1 MKYRHNKKVTD
12 YGVLWAV
19 LIGSLIG
26 LLLGM
31 AYAFLI
37 TTNVQRVEATPL
49 RIGAR
54 VRNKFIVAHNY
65 THQITINGKYL
76 QGTK

>member
-1 MKYRHNKKVTD
+1 MKYRHNKRVRNYD
-12 YGVLWAV
+12 VVLAV
-19 LIGSLIG
+19 LVGSLIG
-26 LLLGM
+26 LLLNI
-31 AYAFLI
+31 AYALI
-37 TTNVQRVEATPL
+37 ISANVQKVEATPL

-54 VRNKFIVAHNY
+54 VRNKFIVAPNY